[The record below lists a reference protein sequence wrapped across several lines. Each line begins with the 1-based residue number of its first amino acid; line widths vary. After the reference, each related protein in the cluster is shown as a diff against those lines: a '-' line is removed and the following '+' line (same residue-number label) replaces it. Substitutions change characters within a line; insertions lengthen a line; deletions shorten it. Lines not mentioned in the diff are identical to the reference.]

1 MENENK
7 IQVFEKEEFGKV
19 RTLMRDGEP
28 WASAIDV
35 AKALG
40 YAKPADAIRKHVD
53 EMDKGVSKMETP
65 GGTQDVVIINESGL
79 YSLILSSKLP
89 KAKEF
94 KRWITSEVLPALR
107 KTGHYGTAQKPT
119 PTTDPAKLAE
129 LVDTVAGLARA
140 QRKNPREVAYCA
152 AVVMHQYGVD
162 LPGEFLTSQ
171 IHGEHIL
178 AQELEAEWRRVRDYK
193 PILPWNE

>member
-7 IQVFEKEEFGKV
+7 IQIFENSEFGKV
-19 RTLMRDGEP
+19 RTLMIDGEP
-28 WASAIDV
+28 WAYGKDIAV
-35 AKALG
+35 ALG
-40 YAKPADAIRKHVD
+40 YAKPTDAVRNHVD
-53 EMDKGVSKMETP
+53 PEDRTVSKTETVN
-65 GGTQDVVIINESGL
+65 GTAPVLINESGL

-119 PTTDPAKLAE
+119 PTDPAKLAE

-178 AQELEAEWRRVRDYK
+178 AQELEAEWNRVRNYK

>member
-7 IQVFEKEEFGKV
+7 IQIFENSEFGKV

-28 WASAIDV
+28 WAVGKDV
-35 AKALG
+35 AEALG
-40 YAKPADAIRKHVD
+40 YKNPRQAILDHVD
-53 EMDKGVSKMETP
+53 PEDKGVAKHDTL
-65 GGTQDVVIINESGL
+65 GGNQDTVIINESGL

-107 KTGHYGTAQKPT
+107 KTGHYGTQQKPT
-119 PTTDPAKLAE
+119 PTDPAKLAE

-178 AQELEAEWRRVRDYK
+178 AQELEAEWNRVRNYK

>member
-28 WASAIDV
+28 WAVGKDV
-35 AKALG
+35 AEALG
-40 YAKPADAIRKHVD
+40 YKNPQEAVRMHVD
-53 EMDKGVSKMETP
+53 PEDKGVSKTLTP
-65 GGTQDVVIINESGL
+65 RGEQDVTLINESGL

-119 PTTDPAKLAE
+119 PTDPAKLAE

-178 AQELEAEWRRVRDYK
+178 AQELEAEWNRVRNYK